1 MSGPLIYLV
10 KIGDDNLEYD
20 YLCDRLS
27 LRTLNKE
34 LSDRYPILGNNDY
47 ALLKYAGGTI
57 VYREFDPEKFVWVI
71 NLNHESNSFYRGTP
85 ISEKV
90 FNMIDAVKRDIKL
103 SKIV

>member
-1 MSGPLIYLV
+1 MSRPLIYLV
-10 KIGDDNLEYD
+10 KLGDDNLEYE

-47 ALLKYAGGTI
+47 ELLKYAGGTI
-57 VYREFDPEKFVWVI
+57 VYREVNPEKFVWVI
-71 NLNHESNSFYRGTP
+71 NLNHECNSFYRGKP
-85 ISEKV
+85 ISEKI